1 MARAK
6 ELKEL
11 RGIYDMISLKNK
23 KVLVTGAAGGIGR
36 STSCAFAEIGA
47 DVALM
52 DIKSKEELLIKYA
65 NEISNLHGC
74 KTLAVTG
81 DVTDPDSVN
90 KVISDVVKAF
100 DTIDILHNNAG
111 IAPFDDSSDISL
123 ETWNSIMAVNL
134 TGIMLMGRTVANLI
148 KSHKHKGSI
157 VNTASIAGHIIN
169 DLGPTERTVIGYTTS
184 KAAVRHVTKAMA
196 MDYVNFGIRFN
207 SVSPGYIISGMTEW
221 DPKILEWCISKIPMK
236 RLGSLDEVTGAVVF
250 LASDLSLYATG
261 TDIIVDGGYCVW

>member
-6 ELKEL
+6 DLKEL
-11 RGIYDMISLKNK
+11 KGIYDMISLKNK
-23 KVLVTGAAGGIGR
+23 KAIVTGAAGGIGR
-36 STSCAFAEIGA
+36 STACAFAEVGA
-47 DVALM
+47 DVALI
-52 DIKSKEELLIKYA
+52 DVKAKENILKKIA
-65 NEISNLHGC
+65 HEISDMHGC
-74 KTLAVTG
+74 KTVVVTG

-90 KVISDVVKAF
+90 KAISDTVKSL

-111 IAPFDDSSDISL
+111 IAPSDDTSDISL
-123 ETWNSIMAVNL
+123 ETWNDIIAVNL
-134 TGIMLMGRTVANLI
+134 TGIMLVGRTVANLM

-157 VNTASIAGHIIN
+157 VNTASMAGHIIN

-207 SVSPGYIISGMTEW
+207 SVSPGYIISGMTDW
-221 DPKILEWCISKIPMK
+221 DPKILEWCTSKVPMK

-250 LASDLSLYATG
+250 LASDLSTYATG